1 MCSLEGKKKTNC
13 EAKSSNMH
21 DYDREKIYSNFASNM
36 NMADHNIGV
45 H

>member
-21 DYDREKIYSNFASNM
+21 DYDREKIYSTLNESWMKILLPN
-36 NMADHNIGV
+36 
-45 H
+45 